1 MLELFGQ
8 SLVEEERTMEYRPL
22 GRTGV
27 MVSPLCLGTMNFGGP
42 TDEAEAIRITARA
55 LDAGFNFID
64 TANVYTGGESERIT
78 GKAIRE
84 SGRRDDIVL
93 ATKVY
98 SPVGKGPN
106 DRGGS
111 RYHIIKA
118 CEDSLQRLGTDHID
132 LYQLHRPD
140 LDVSQDET
148 LRAFDD
154 LIRSGKVRY
163 VGASTHP
170 AWKVMEAL
178 ALSEKFSLHRYV
190 SEQPPYNLLDRR
202 IENELIPLC
211 LEHNLAVL
219 PWSPVAG
226 GILTGRYQSND
237 KSPDGSRAALWGKR
251 FATRVT
257 DSGLEVAMEVAKLA
271 DERQLSASQ
280 LALLWVKDQPAVT
293 SPIYGPRTM
302 AHIEEAI
309 GVLDLSL
316 ADEDRP
322 IFDALVP
329 PGNAV
334 ADFHDSNNWYKGRLV
349 I

>member
-1 MLELFGQ
+1 MQ
-8 SLVEEERTMEYRPL
+8 HRPL

-27 MVSPLCLGTMNFGGP
+27 MVSPICLGTMNFGGP
-42 TDEAEAIRITARA
+42 TPEGEATEIIAAA
-55 LDAGFNFID
+55 LDAGINFID
-64 TANVYTGGESERIT
+64 TANVYTKGESERIT
-78 GKAIRE
+78 GKALRE
-84 SGRRDDIVL
+84 SGNRDRVVL
-93 ATKVY
+93 ATKVF
-98 SPVGKGPN
+98 SPVGSDIN

-118 CEDSLQRLGTDHID
+118 CEDSLTRLGVDHID
-132 LYQLHRPD
+132 LYQLHRPA
-140 LDVSQDET
+140 LNVAQDET

-163 VGASTHP
+163 IGASTHP

-178 ALSEKFSLHRYV
+178 ALSEKFNLHRYV

-211 LEHNLAVL
+211 QAHDLAVL

-226 GILTGRYQSND
+226 GILTGRYRPAD
-237 KSPDGSRAALWGKR
+237 KAPQGSRADKWGQR

-257 DSGLEVAMEVAKLA
+257 DGGLAVAEEVGKLA
-271 DERQLSASQ
+271 QERGMTASQ

-293 SPIYGPRTM
+293 APIYGPRTM
-302 AHIEEAI
+302 AHMKDAI
-309 GVLDLSL
+309 PVLEMNL
-316 ADEDRP
+316 AESDRAVFDE
-322 IFDALVP
+322 LVP

-334 ADFHDSNNWYKGRLV
+334 ADFHDSNNWYKGRIV
-349 I
+349 PRRG

>member
-1 MLELFGQ
+1 MD
-8 SLVEEERTMEYRPL
+8 YRSL

-27 MVSPLCLGTMNFGGP
+27 QVSPLCLGTMNFGGP
-42 TDEAEAIRITARA
+42 TPEEEALKITARA
-55 LDAGFNFID
+55 LDAGINFVD
-64 TANVYTGGESERIT
+64 SANVYTGGESERIT
-78 GKAIRE
+78 GKALRK
-84 SGRRDDIVL
+84 SGRRDQVIL
-93 ATKVY
+93 ATKVFV
-98 SPVGKGPN
+98 PVGPGVN

-111 RYHIIKA
+111 RHHIIKA
-118 CEDSLQRLGTDHID
+118 CEDSLTRLGLDHID
-132 LYQLHRPD
+132 LYQLHRPA
-140 LDVSQDET
+140 LDVAHDET

-163 VGASTHP
+163 IGASTHP

-211 LEHNLAVL
+211 QAYDLAVL

-226 GILTGRYQSND
+226 GILAGRYQVHD
-237 KSPDGSRAALWGKR
+237 KAPRGSRAANWGDR

-257 DSGLEVAMEVAKLA
+257 DAGLAVAQTVAEMA
-271 DERQLSASQ
+271 DERGMTASQ

-302 AHIEEAI
+302 EHIEDAI
-309 GVLDLSL
+309 PVLDMSL

-322 IFDALVP
+322 VFDTLVP

-334 ADFHDSNNWYKGRLV
+334 ADFHDSNNWYKGRIV
-349 I
+349 G

>member
-1 MLELFGQ
+1 
-8 SLVEEERTMEYRPL
+8 MEYRPL

-27 MVSPLCLGTMNFGGP
+27 QVSPLCLGTMNFGGP
-42 TDEAEAIRITARA
+42 TPEHDA
-55 LDAGFNFID
+55 LDIIAGALEAGINFVD

-78 GKAIRE
+78 GKALRE
-84 SGRRDDIVL
+84 SGRRDQVIL
-93 ATKVY
+93 ATKVFV
-98 SPVGKGPN
+98 PVGSGIN

-111 RYHIIKA
+111 RHHIVRA
-118 CEDSLQRLGTDHID
+118 CEDSLRRLGLEHID
-132 LYQLHRPD
+132 LYQLHRPA
-140 LDVSQDET
+140 LNVAHDET

-163 VGASTHP
+163 IGASTHP

-211 LEHNLAVL
+211 QAYDLAVL
-219 PWSPVAG
+219 PWSPIAG
-226 GILTGRYQSND
+226 GILAGRYRSDDRAPQ
-237 KSPDGSRAALWGKR
+237 GSRAANWGDR

-257 DSGLEVAMEVAKLA
+257 DAGLQVAEEVADMAQ
-271 DERQLSASQ
+271 ERGTTASQ

-302 AHIEEAI
+302 AQLQDALPVMEMS
-309 GVLDLSL
+309 LS
-316 ADEDRP
+316 DEDRQA
-322 IFDALVP
+322 FDTLVP

-334 ADFHDSNNWYKGRLV
+334 ADFHDSNNWYKGRIV
-349 I
+349 PRG

>member
-1 MLELFGQ
+1 
-8 SLVEEERTMEYRPL
+8 MEYRPL

-27 MVSPLCLGTMNFGGP
+27 MVSPICLGTMNFGGP
-42 TDEAEAIRITARA
+42 TPEREASAIIAAA
-55 LDAGFNFID
+55 LGAGINFID

-78 GKAIRE
+78 GRALRE
-84 SGRRDDIVL
+84 SGARDRVVL
-93 ATKVY
+93 ATKVF
-98 SPVGKGPN
+98 SPVGSDVN

-118 CEDSLQRLGTDHID
+118 CEDSLSRLGVDHID
-132 LYQLHRPD
+132 LYQLHRPA
-140 LDVSQDET
+140 LNVAHDET

-163 VGASTHP
+163 IGASTHP

-211 LEHNLAVL
+211 QAHDLAVL
-219 PWSPVAG
+219 PWSPLAG
-226 GILTGRYQSND
+226 GILAGRYRADD
-237 KSPDGSRAALWGKR
+237 KAPRGSRADVWGDR

-257 DSGLEVAMEVAKLA
+257 DEGLAVAAEVGKLA
-271 DERQLSASQ
+271 RERDITASQ
-280 LALLWVKDQPAVT
+280 LALSWVKDQPAVT
-293 SPIYGPRTM
+293 APIYGPRTM
-302 AHIEEAI
+302 AHLQDAI
-309 GVLDLSL
+309 PVLEMTFAES
-316 ADEDRP
+316 DRA
-322 IFDALVP
+322 IFDGLVP

-334 ADFHDSNNWYKGRLV
+334 ADFHDSNNWYKGRIV
-349 I
+349 QRR

>member
-1 MLELFGQ
+1 
-8 SLVEEERTMEYRPL
+8 MEYRLL

-27 MVSPLCLGTMNFGGP
+27 RVSPICLGTMNFGGP
-42 TDEAEAIRITARA
+42 TPEKEARDIIGRA
-55 LDAGFNFID
+55 LEAGINFVD

-78 GKAIRE
+78 GKALRD
-84 SGRRDDIVL
+84 SGRRDQVVL
-93 ATKVY
+93 ATKVFV
-98 SPVGKGPN
+98 PVPEGGVN
-106 DRGGS
+106 DHGGS
-111 RYHIIKA
+111 RHHIVRA
-118 CEDSLQRLGTDHID
+118 CEDSLKRLGVEHID
-132 LYQLHRPD
+132 LYQLHRPA
-140 LDVSQDET
+140 LDVAHDET

-154 LIRSGKVRY
+154 LVRAGKVRY
-163 VGASTHP
+163 VGCSTHP

-178 ALSEKFSLHRYV
+178 ALSEKLGLHRYV

-211 LEHNLAVL
+211 QEYDLAVL

-226 GILTGRYQSND
+226 GVLTGRYRPND
-237 KSPDGSRAALWGKR
+237 KAPAGSRAANWGKR

-257 DSGLEVAMEVAKLA
+257 DAGLEVAAEVAKLA
-271 DERQLSASQ
+271 DERGLSASQ

-302 AHIEEAI
+302 AHLEDAI
-309 GVLDLSL
+309 RVLDMTL
-316 ADEDRP
+316 ADEDRAV
-322 IFDALVP
+322 FDALVP

-349 I
+349 AR

>member
-1 MLELFGQ
+1 
-8 SLVEEERTMEYRPL
+8 MEYRSL

-27 MVSPLCLGTMNFGGP
+27 KVSPLCLGTMNFGGP
-42 TDEAEAIRITARA
+42 TSETDSIAIIARA
-55 LDAGFNFID
+55 LDAGINFID

-84 SGRRDDIVL
+84 SHRRDQIVL

-98 SPVGKGPN
+98 SPVGQGPN

-111 RYHIIKA
+111 RHHIIKA
-118 CEDSLQRLGTDHID
+118 CEDSLRRLGLEHID
-132 LYQLHRPD
+132 LYQLHRPA
-140 LDVSQDET
+140 LDVAQDET

-163 VGASTHP
+163 IGASTHP

-178 ALSEKFSLHRYV
+178 ALSEKFGLHRYV

-211 LEHNLAVL
+211 QTYDLALL

-226 GILTGRYQSND
+226 GILTGRYQHAD
-237 KSPDGSRAALWGKR
+237 KEPEGSRAALWGRR

-257 DSGLEVAMEVAKLA
+257 DAGLAVAAELAKLA
-271 DERQLSASQ
+271 EQRQLSPSQ

-302 AHIEEAI
+302 GHLEDALP
-309 GVLDLSL
+309 VLEMNLTS
-316 ADEDRP
+316 EDRALC
-322 IFDALVP
+322 DELVP

-334 ADFHDSNNWYKGRLV
+334 SDFHDSNNWFKGRLKAG
-349 I
+349 

>member
-1 MLELFGQ
+1 
-8 SLVEEERTMEYRPL
+8 MEYRAL

-27 MVSPLCLGTMNFGGP
+27 RVSPICLGTMNFGGP
-42 TDEAEAIRITARA
+42 TPEKEAIAIVARA
-55 LDAGFNFID
+55 LDAGINFID

-78 GKAIRE
+78 GKALRE
-84 SGRRDDIVL
+84 SGRRDQVVL
-93 ATKVY
+93 ATKVFV
-98 SPVGKGPN
+98 PVGPGIN

-111 RYHIIKA
+111 RYHIIRA
-118 CEDSLQRLGTDHID
+118 CEASLTRLGLDHID
-132 LYQLHRPD
+132 LYQLHRPA
-140 LDVSQDET
+140 LDVAQDET

-154 LIRSGKVRY
+154 LVRSGKVRY
-163 VGASTHP
+163 IGASTHP

-211 LEHNLAVL
+211 LEYELAVL
-219 PWSPVAG
+219 PWSPIAG
-226 GILTGRYQSND
+226 GILAGRYRPDD
-237 KSPDGSRAALWGKR
+237 KAPEGSRAANWGAR

-257 DSGLEVAMEVAKLA
+257 DQGLTVAREVAKIA
-271 DERQLSASQ
+271 EARGMTSSQ

-302 AHIEEAI
+302 AHIEDAI
-309 GVLDLSL
+309 PVLDMQL
-316 ADEDRP
+316 AEADRAV
-322 IFDALVP
+322 FDALVP

-334 ADFHDSNNWYKGRLV
+334 ADFHDSNNWYKGRIV
-349 I
+349 VR

>member
-1 MLELFGQ
+1 
-8 SLVEEERTMEYRPL
+8 MEYRPL

-27 MVSPLCLGTMNFGGP
+27 RVSPICLGTMNFGGP
-42 TDEAEAIRITARA
+42 TPEAEAIAIVARA
-55 LDAGFNFID
+55 VDAGINFID

-78 GKAIRE
+78 GKALRE
-84 SGRRDDIVL
+84 GGLRDRIVL
-93 ATKVY
+93 ATKVFV
-98 SPVGKGPN
+98 PVGAGIN

-118 CEDSLQRLGTDHID
+118 CEDSLMRLGVDHID
-132 LYQLHRPD
+132 LYQLHRPA
-140 LDVSQDET
+140 LDVAHDET

-163 VGASTHP
+163 IGASTHP

-211 LEHNLAVL
+211 QAYQLAVL
-219 PWSPVAG
+219 PWSPIAG
-226 GILTGRYQSND
+226 GVLAGRYSADD
-237 KSPDGSRAALWGKR
+237 KAPKGSRAAIWGDR
-251 FATRVT
+251 FAKRVT
-257 DSGLEVAMEVAKLA
+257 DRGLAVATEVARLA
-271 DERQLSASQ
+271 RERGMTSSQ

-302 AHIEEAI
+302 AHMEDAI
-309 GVLDLSL
+309 PVLDMQL
-316 ADEDRP
+316 AEADRAE
-322 IFDALVP
+322 FDALVP

-334 ADFHDSNNWYKGRLV
+334 ADFHDSNNWYKGRV
-349 I
+349 VAQ

>member
-1 MLELFGQ
+1 
-8 SLVEEERTMEYRPL
+8 MEYRAL

-27 MVSPLCLGTMNFGGP
+27 KVSPICLGTMNFGGP
-42 TDEAEAIRITARA
+42 TAEKESLDIVARA
-55 LDAGFNFID
+55 LDAGINFID
-64 TANVYTGGESERIT
+64 SANVYTGGESERIT
-78 GKAIRE
+78 GKAIRD
-84 SGRRDDIVL
+84 SGRRDQIIL

-98 SPVGKGPN
+98 SRVGQGIN
-106 DRGGS
+106 DAGGS
-111 RYHIIKA
+111 RHHIIKA
-118 CEDSLQRLGTDHID
+118 CEDSLTRLGLDHID
-132 LYQLHRPD
+132 LYQLHRPA
-140 LDVSQDET
+140 LDVAHDET

-178 ALSEKFSLHRYV
+178 ALSEKFGLHRYV

-211 LEHNLAVL
+211 QAHDLAVL

-226 GILTGRYQSND
+226 GVLTGRYRPED
-237 KSPDGSRAALWGKR
+237 RAPEGSRAANWGAR

-257 DSGLEVAMEVAKLA
+257 DEGLAVAAEVAGLA
-271 DERQLSASQ
+271 EARGMTASQ
-280 LALLWVKDQPAVT
+280 LALLWVKDQPGVT

-302 AHIEEAI
+302 AHMEDAI
-309 GVLDLSL
+309 PVLDMQL
-316 ADEDRP
+316 AEEDRAV
-322 IFDALVP
+322 FDALVP

-334 ADFHDSNNWYKGRLV
+334 ADFHDSNNWYRGRV
-349 I
+349 VPRRESA

>member
-1 MLELFGQ
+1 
-8 SLVEEERTMEYRPL
+8 MEYRAL

-27 MVSPLCLGTMNFGGP
+27 KVSPICLGTMNFGGP
-42 TDEAEAIRITARA
+42 TPEKEALAIVARA
-55 LDAGFNFID
+55 LDAGINFVD

-78 GKAIRE
+78 GKALRE
-84 SGRRDDIVL
+84 SGQRDQVVL
-93 ATKVY
+93 ATKVFV
-98 SPVGKGPN
+98 PVGPGVN

-111 RYHIIKA
+111 RYHIIRA
-118 CEDSLQRLGTDHID
+118 CEDSLRRLGVDHID
-132 LYQLHRPD
+132 LYQLHRPA
-140 LDVSQDET
+140 LDVAHDET

-163 VGASTHP
+163 IGASTHP

-211 LEHNLAVL
+211 LEYDLAVL
-219 PWSPVAG
+219 PWSPIAG
-226 GILTGRYQSND
+226 GILAGRYRAEN
-237 KSPDGSRAALWGKR
+237 KTPEGSRAANWGKR

-257 DSGLEVAMEVAKLA
+257 DAGLAVAAEVAKLA
-271 DERQLSASQ
+271 QQRDMSASQ

-302 AHIEEAI
+302 AHMEDAI
-309 GVLDLSL
+309 PVLDMQL
-316 ADEDRP
+316 AEADRAV
-322 IFDALVP
+322 FDALVP

-334 ADFHDSNNWYKGRLV
+334 ADFHDSNNWYKGR
-349 I
+349 IMAGDKPMAM

>member
-1 MLELFGQ
+1 
-8 SLVEEERTMEYRPL
+8 MEYRAL

-27 MVSPLCLGTMNFGGP
+27 MVSPICLGTMNFGGP
-42 TDEAEAIRITARA
+42 TPEQEAMDIIAAA
-55 LDAGFNFID
+55 LDAGINFVD

-78 GKAIRE
+78 GKALRE
-84 SGRRDDIVL
+84 SGRRDQVVL
-93 ATKVY
+93 ATKVF
-98 SPVGKGPN
+98 SPVGRGVN
-106 DRGGS
+106 ERGGS

-118 CEDSLQRLGTDHID
+118 CEDSLTRVGVDHID
-132 LYQLHRPD
+132 LYQLHRPA
-140 LDVSQDET
+140 LNVAQDET

-154 LIRSGKVRY
+154 LIRAGKVRY
-163 VGASTHP
+163 IGASTHP

-211 LEHNLAVL
+211 QAHDLAVL

-226 GILTGRYQSND
+226 GILTGRYSMDD
-237 KSPDGSRAALWGKR
+237 KAPQGSRADTWGNR

-257 DSGLEVAMEVAKLA
+257 DQGLEVAARVGELA
-271 DERQLSASQ
+271 AERGMTAAQ
-280 LALLWVKDQPAVT
+280 LALMWVKDQPAVT

-302 AHIEEAI
+302 AHVQDAI
-309 GVLDLSL
+309 PVLDMELDD
-316 ADEDRP
+316 ADRAV
-322 IFDALVP
+322 FDELVP

-349 I
+349 PGRGRR

>member
-1 MLELFGQ
+1 
-8 SLVEEERTMEYRPL
+8 MEYRAL

-27 MVSPLCLGTMNFGGP
+27 MVSPICLGTMNFGGP
-42 TDEAEAIRITARA
+42 TAEKASLEIVARA
-55 LDAGFNFID
+55 LDGGINFID
-64 TANVYTGGESERIT
+64 SANVYTGGESERIT

-84 SGRRDDIVL
+84 SGQRDRIVL

-98 SPVGKGPN
+98 SRVGADIN
-106 DRGGS
+106 DAGGS
-111 RYHIIKA
+111 RRHIIKA
-118 CEDSLQRLGTDHID
+118 CEDSLSRLGLDYID
-132 LYQLHRPD
+132 LYQLHRPA
-140 LDVSQDET
+140 LDVAHDET

-163 VGASTHP
+163 IGASTHP

-202 IENELIPLC
+202 IENELIPMC
-211 LEHNLAVL
+211 QSYGLAIL

-226 GILTGRYQSND
+226 GVLTGRYSSGD
-237 KSPDGSRAALWGKR
+237 KRPEGSRAANWGDR
-251 FATRVT
+251 FAVRV
-257 DSGLEVAMEVAKLA
+257 SEAGLAVADQV
-271 DERQLSASQ
+271 RQLAEQRGMTASQ
-280 LALLWVKDQPAVT
+280 LSLLWVKDQPGVT

-302 AHIEEAI
+302 AHMEDAI
-309 GVLDLSL
+309 PVLDMSL

-322 IFDALVP
+322 VFDELVP

-334 ADFHDSNNWYKGRLV
+334 ADFHNSNNWYKGRLL
-349 I
+349 